1 MENSFTK
8 MTQIMMGAITN
19 EIQVKELEIEEI
31 INNQNY
37 GVNEKILTLRQN
49 IKELAL
55 LELELHKLTSM
66 ITIK

>member
-1 MENSFTK
+1 